1 MLPPPN
7 APPSPSNPPRQRLP
21 VLGVPIDV
29 LSARAAAVRIMDWA
43 AARDSRVV
51 CLCNVHAVVTAN
63 GDATLHQAL
72 TQADLALPDGAP
84 VAWMQRRSGA
94 TAQARVP
101 GPDLMVDTLA
111 LAADQAVPVFL
122 YGGRVDTLQLLQQA
136 LQRRWPT
143 LQVAGAIAPPFRPP
157 TAAEIAAD
165 VDAINRSGAGI
176 VWVGLG
182 CPKQEHW
189 MAARRGQVQAVMV
202 GVGAAFDFLAG
213 QTPRAPRWMRNHGL
227 EWMHR
232 LTTEPRRLAG
242 RYLVTNTR
250 FVLGALRQ
258 LLRGR
263 GAP

>member
-122 YGGRVDTLQLLQQA
+122 YGGRVDTLQPVQS
-136 LQRRWPT
+136 RRPFARR
-143 LQVAGAIAPPFRPP
+143 QPPRSPP
-157 TAAEIAAD
+157 MSTPSTAAAPAS
-165 VDAINRSGAGI
+165 SGSG
-176 VWVGLG
+176 WVVPSRNTG
-182 CPKQEHW
+182 W
-189 MAARRGQVQAVMV
+189 
-202 GVGAAFDFLAG
+202 
-213 QTPRAPRWMRNHGL
+213 PRAVARCRP
-227 EWMHR
+227 
-232 LTTEPRRLAG
+232 
-242 RYLVTNTR
+242 
-250 FVLGALRQ
+250 
-258 LLRGR
+258 
-263 GAP
+263 